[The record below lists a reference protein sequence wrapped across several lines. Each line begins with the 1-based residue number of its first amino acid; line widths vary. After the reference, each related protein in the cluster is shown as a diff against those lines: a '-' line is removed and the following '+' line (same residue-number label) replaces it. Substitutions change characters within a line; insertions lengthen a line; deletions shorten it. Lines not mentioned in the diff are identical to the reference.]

1 MINVEAFSI
10 IHVQT
15 YALFKPTWSRIS
27 APAPH
32 RTWCWG
38 VGTASHIGTL

>member
-1 MINVEAFSI
+1 MINVEGFSI

-15 YALFKPTWSRIS
+15 YALFKPTWSRI
-27 APAPH
+27 PAPH